1 MTRTDEIRMKDHG
14 SMAMKKV
21 APLFHGPFIRRCN
34 LQSIDGRPTAVPVC
48 THKEG
53 HMKHSRIIALVASA
67 LLAVGATA
75 FVAPKAFA
83 QSSAP
88 SAQLRNNTGEQADG
102 QVERESAGVDGDSE
116 HHHGGDQNGWDDR
129 EVGYR
134 HDPMPQGKPAITA
147 AAAITAAETYL
158 KTADVVAQLKLEDE
172 NGGLVYSVW
181 IGGTDVKVDAMTG
194 KVLTADSSG
203 Y

>member
-21 APLFHGPFIRRCN
+21 APSFHGPFIRRCN
-34 LQSIDGRPTAVPVC
+34 LQFIDGRPTAVPVC
-48 THKEG
+48 TRKEG
-53 HMKHSRIIALVASA
+53 HMKHNRIIALVASA

-83 QSSAP
+83 QSSSAP
-88 SAQLRNNTGEQADG
+88 SAQLRNNTGEQADD
-102 QVERESAGVDGDSE
+102 QAERESVGADGDYQ
-116 HHHGGDQNGWDDR
+116 GGDQNGWDDR

-134 HDPMPQGKPAITA
+134 HDPMSQGKPAITA
-147 AAAITAAETYL
+147 AAAITAAQTYL

-172 NGGLVYSVW
+172 NGQLVYSVW
-181 IGGTDVKVDAMTG
+181 IGGTGVKVDAMTG